1 MIVKRTD
8 NVIAT
13 PKARMSVFPRQLLFT
28 GPLEAQRRGT
38 KKNETNENGMKGG
51 GNRKIMRVP

>member
-28 GPLEAQRRGT
+28 GPLEAQRRT